1 MDQMKDDSLFYKK
14 SKAANNDIYKGRK
27 KSVHEL
33 IKIGNTKSID
43 IYHIVV

>member
-1 MDQMKDDSLFYKK
+1 MKSGFLFYKK
-14 SKAANNDIYKGRK
+14 SEVANNDIYKGRK

-43 IYHIVV
+43 IHQIIV